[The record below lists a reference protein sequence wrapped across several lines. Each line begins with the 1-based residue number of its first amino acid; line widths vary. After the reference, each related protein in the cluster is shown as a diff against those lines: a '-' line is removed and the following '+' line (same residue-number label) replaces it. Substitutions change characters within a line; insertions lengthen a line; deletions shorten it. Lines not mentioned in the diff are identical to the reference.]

1 MNAVIRA
8 EAAGLR
14 TAKGILSNRI
24 VAIAERGPLAVNQ
37 RLTELE
43 REWTA
48 GRMVKA
54 VTGAMLVVGIALG
67 GFLHPYW
74 LLLTALAGAVLVQD
88 WFFRSSTL
96 GELFHSFGYR
106 SGAEIEDER
115 LALRVLRGDFRDLP
129 TMRQLEDRDAM
140 TRMEGEGG
148 IAVDDDDFE
157 PKYDSK
163 QAVDLIL
170 QQSR

>member
-1 MNAVIRA
+1 MT
-8 EAAGLR
+8 E
-14 TAKGILSNRI
+14 
-24 VAIAERGPLAVNQ
+24 IAERGPLAVNQ

-54 VTGAMLVVGIALG
+54 TTGLMLVVGIACG

-74 LLLTALAGAVLVQD
+74 LLLTALAGAVLMQYL
-88 WFFRSSTL
+88 FFRRSSL
-96 GELFHSFGYR
+96 GQLFHWSGFR
-106 SGAEIEDER
+106 SGADIEDER

-129 TMRQLEDRDAM
+129 SMRQIEDRDAV

-148 IAVDDDDFE
+148 IAVDDDEYE
-157 PKYDSK
+157 PKYDPK

-170 QQSR
+170 EQSR